1 MQELVHFFS
10 MLKREKYLNEM
21 PIYAFTKTFFPGLP
35 NLDARLRCAKIGI
48 PLSKRT

>member
-21 PIYAFTKTFFPGLP
+21 PIYGFTKKFFPGLP
-35 NLDARLRCAKIGI
+35 NLGARLRSAKIRI
-48 PLSKRT
+48 PLAKRT